1 MRACRQLD
9 DGLRDLALAEVG
21 QRGEQRQFRI
31 GRGRGPTQD
40 RDRVE
45 ERSVVARDDHLDRE
59 PTEEVGEQVRVAA
72 ACGEVERLDGALVI
86 TPPARRARAEPAR
99 VSPRYSG

>member
-1 MRACRQLD
+1 M
-9 DGLRDLALAEVG
+9 
-21 QRGEQRQFRI
+21 
-31 GRGRGPTQD
+31 
-40 RDRVE
+40 
-45 ERSVVARDDHLDRE
+45 VARDDHLDRE

-99 VSPRYSG
+99 VLRAAPAELRVEVAAHELFDLVGDGLSIHRGDQ